1 MLVRAY
7 PAEGEEVSQICF
19 TTYCR
24 AEPQGSMRGFVLPGK
39 GAAKPR
45 AILTSNNPK
54 MRPYRQELTHSA
66 MAEMRERGLVAPLA
80 AKHVPVGVV
89 FDFYFARPAS
99 IPKKRTRIVVK
110 PDLDKVIRA
119 TADSLTG
126 ILYAD
131 DAQIVEMVAN
141 KHYGIPERVE
151 ISVCTLD

>member
-1 MLVRAY
+1 M
-7 PAEGEEVSQICF
+7 SQIRF

-24 AEPQGSMRGFVLPGK
+24 AEPMGSMRGFVLPGK
-39 GAAKPR
+39 GAAKSR

-66 MAEMRERGLVAPLA
+66 TAEMRERGLIAPLA
-80 AKHVPVGVV
+80 AKHVPVGVI

-110 PDLDKVIRA
+110 PDLDKICRSTSDA
-119 TADSLTG
+119 LTG

-131 DAQIVEMVAN
+131 DAQIVEMVVTKN
-141 KHYGIPERVE
+141 YGVPERVE
-151 ISVCTLD
+151 ISVCEL